1 MIIALL
7 LSQALS
13 PALPVFD
20 THDACAG
27 DAACLARESG
37 AHARLEESWPA
48 HPADARAHCAAKTI
62 TGDITQYAGL
72 EACLVIYR
80 VLGDQGAGETT
91 QARITLA
98 PVSSGRN

>member
-1 MIIALL
+1 MIAAFL

-20 THDACAG
+20 SGAVCAR

-37 AHARLEESWPA
+37 ALERLRESWPDQPAGA
-48 HPADARAHCAAKTI
+48 HAHCAVRAI
-62 TGDITQYAGL
+62 AGEITQYAGL

-80 VLGDQGAGETT
+80 VLGDQGAAETT